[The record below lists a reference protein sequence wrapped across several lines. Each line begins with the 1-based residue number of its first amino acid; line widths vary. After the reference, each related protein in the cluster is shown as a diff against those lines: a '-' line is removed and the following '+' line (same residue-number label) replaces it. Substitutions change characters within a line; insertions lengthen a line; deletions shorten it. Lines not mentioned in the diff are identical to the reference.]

1 MLKIFVKG
9 IVFGVGFLVA
19 VGLIGYIFA
28 LINVDKKVMPSE
40 KPEILWHN
48 LTDDQK
54 ISESTVLAVARYSDA
69 EDGSKI
75 ATIVE
80 IYKDNPDIHFDY
92 KVGENYQSLKYHPK
106 SEFHKRTGVVIFF
119 AGSPPKYRH
128 ALYLYDDRVS
138 GFGEMPLNVLITKFK
153 QGA

>member
-1 MLKIFVKG
+1 M
-9 IVFGVGFLVA
+9 
-19 VGLIGYIFA
+19 FA
-28 LINVDKKVMPSE
+28 LLSCERILTSKDLENSPSNNF
-40 KPEILWHN
+40 EILWHN

-119 AGSPPKYRH
+119 AGSPPQYRH
-128 ALYLYDDRVS
+128 ALYLYNDRVS
-138 GFGEMPLNVLITKFK
+138 GFGEMPLNILIKKFK
-153 QGA
+153 QDT

>member
-40 KPEILWHN
+40 KSEILWHN

-75 ATIVE
+75 ATIAE
-80 IYKDNPDIHFDY
+80 IYKDNPDIDFDY
-92 KVGENYQSLKYHPK
+92 KVGENYQSLKYYPK
-106 SEFHKRTGVVIFF
+106 SESHKKTGVVIFF

-138 GFGEMPLNVLITKFK
+138 GFGEMPLNVLIKKFK
-153 QGA
+153 QDA